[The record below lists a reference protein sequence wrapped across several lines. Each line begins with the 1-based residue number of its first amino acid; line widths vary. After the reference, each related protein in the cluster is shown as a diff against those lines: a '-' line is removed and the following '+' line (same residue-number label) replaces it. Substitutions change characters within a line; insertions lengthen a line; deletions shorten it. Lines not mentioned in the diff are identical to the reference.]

1 MKNLKK
7 LISVIIAVIMIVGS
21 FATVSA
27 ADYVDVESTNSYY
40 KAIQV
45 LSGLGIAKGDEAGNF
60 NPTADVKRSE
70 MVTFICR
77 AMGEEDIA
85 NGAAGANFTDVAAN
99 HWAAGYI
106 AWGVNRGIIN
116 GMGDGTFA
124 PDAPVKYQDAVVM
137 IMRALGYD
145 RIAQRAEN
153 GGYPTGYLKVASQ
166 RGVLTGAGYDSTK
179 AATREIIAQ
188 LINNALTAPI
198 VEVSTYGLNPED
210 DRYIIHEAN
219 ADGYGLKCL
228 LSTTNKIYRVRATV
242 TDSFLVNP
250 DLIKEDGNVV
260 AIAIDKGL
268 DYPLDIIED
277 VMVGD
282 LIDEIYAG
290 ESDLAKAA
298 VGEVVELYIAED

>member
-27 ADYVDVESTNSYY
+27 ADYADVESTNSYY

-85 NGAAGANFTDVAAN
+85 NGAAGANFSDVAAN

-137 IMRALGYD
+137 IMRA
-145 RIAQRAEN
+145 
-153 GGYPTGYLKVASQ
+153 
-166 RGVLTGAGYDSTK
+166 
-179 AATREIIAQ
+179 
-188 LINNALTAPI
+188 
-198 VEVSTYGLNPED
+198 
-210 DRYIIHEAN
+210 
-219 ADGYGLKCL
+219 
-228 LSTTNKIYRVRATV
+228 
-242 TDSFLVNP
+242 
-250 DLIKEDGNVV
+250 
-260 AIAIDKGL
+260 
-268 DYPLDIIED
+268 
-277 VMVGD
+277 
-282 LIDEIYAG
+282 
-290 ESDLAKAA
+290 
-298 VGEVVELYIAED
+298 